1 MQIQKLSAHL
11 YTQCKV
17 SLKLDWWGGIQKG
30 QEYKS
35 LHFSAGTALIY
46 YVGIIPGFP
55 KSPRCI
61 LKHVLL
67 TGLTHIFL
75 HALKDV

>member
-17 SLKLDWWGGIQKG
+17 SLKLDRWG
-30 QEYKS
+30 EYKS

-61 LKHVLL
+61 WKHVLL